1 MSEEEK
7 MDSSPRNRST
17 ESPKEANGETSNVN
31 EESLTT
37 NVNSQT
43 KNMEVHHHPDIH
55 HKSKKWKEYFLEFL
69 MIFLAVTMGF
79 IAENIRENISD
90 REKEHAFMKSLVEDI
105 KDDTSHLNAQQKTFE
120 QRVILLDSLV
130 DILNS
135 TAVPLNTNNIYYYA
149 RLVTK
154 GYAFPVN
161 TRTIDQM
168 KNTGELRVIKNNQVV
183 ANIMSYYSEIN
194 QIHELEATDNEEQ
207 NEYRKIAVQIFSA
220 VVFNQINSTGL
231 NIVTRPVNNPP
242 LRTDDKKQ
250 LGDLS
255 GWVHYIKNTRIGI
268 YQYQKDVRL
277 KGEKLIQQIQKEYYL
292 KDE

>member
-1 MSEEEK
+1 
-7 MDSSPRNRST
+7 
-17 ESPKEANGETSNVN
+17 
-31 EESLTT
+31 
-37 NVNSQT
+37 
-43 KNMEVHHHPDIH
+43 MEVHHHPH
-55 HKSKKWKEYFLEFL
+55 VEKKNFKEYFLEFL

-79 IAENIRENISD
+79 IAETIRENISD
-90 REKEHAFMKSLVEDI
+90 REKEHAFMNSLVEDI
-105 KDDTSHLNAQQKTFE
+105 KDDTSNLNAQQKTFE
-120 QRVILLDSLV
+120 QRIVLLDSLV

-135 TAVPLNTNNIYYYA
+135 TVVPLNTNNIYYYA

-220 VVFNQINSTGL
+220 VVFNQIGDYGQSL
-231 NIVTRPVNNPP
+231 PVFQRIVY
-242 LRTDDKKQ
+242 
-250 LGDLS
+250 
-255 GWVHYIKNTRIGI
+255 HA
-268 YQYQKDVRL
+268 
-277 KGEKLIQQIQKEYYL
+277 
-292 KDE
+292 